1 MRTLSPLLASCSKQQ
16 GQGISNHEWHG
27 CGFGSDVC
35 PNNPARPYE
44 AFTQS
49 LHPLPLPCT
58 PLLLLRYQFANSR
71 KEVTSLCDFS
81 FFSLSV
87 SFSLSSPNLSLFLPA
102 SCIFPHPLVVQ
113 ASWNFITVPCQPT
126 RQRGAAKKSI
136 MKNFNNVWGSLCV
149 CVYDCVCVCALSASR
164 SPSPSV

>member
-1 MRTLSPLLASCSKQQ
+1 MRTLSPLLVICRKQQ

-44 AFTQS
+44 AFIQS
-49 LHPLPLPCT
+49 LLPLLPHT

-81 FFSLSV
+81 FFSLS
-87 SFSLSSPNLSLFLPA
+87 FFPSPNLSLFLPA
-102 SCIFPHPLVVQ
+102 SRIFPHPLVVQ

-126 RQRGAAKKSI
+126 RQRGAAKKKHHEKFQQRVRRS
-136 MKNFNNVWGSLCV
+136 MCV
-149 CVYDCVCVCALSASR
+149 CTTVCVCVCALSASR